1 MIDNQKLQKASQKNR
16 TAITRFMRD
25 IVRIPSYSCQ
35 EREVV
40 HRIAE
45 EMNLVGFDKV
55 FLDKMGNCI
64 GKIGKGKTV
73 ILVDGHIDTV
83 QVTPSQKWAV
93 NPFGGVIKNNR
104 IYGRGA
110 ADQKGATPAMVY
122 AGKLIKELDLEDDF
136 TFYVSCTC
144 QEEDCDGLPI
154 LHIVQK
160 EKIKPDYVVITD
172 STDMKLHRG
181 HRGRME
187 IKITMKGKSCHGSMP
202 QLGINAVYK
211 MAPLIQEIEE
221 LNKTLHFDPFL
232 GKGTVV
238 VSKIECQTP
247 SLNAVPDECVIYL
260 DRRLTQG
267 ETKELALNQIRKLPH
282 AKSAKVELLQYE
294 ATAWT
299 GLKVGQE
306 KYFPTWVT
314 PENHPL
320 VIAGLEA
327 GKYALGKK
335 PPLTRWTF
343 STNGVASAGRLK
355 IPTIGFGPGK
365 EELAHTVKEYVE
377 IEDMVKASIFYA
389 TLPKILVQKN
399 Q

>member
-1 MIDNQKLQKASQKNR
+1 MMNVSTLKKASQKNR
-16 TAITRFMRD
+16 SAMTRFMRD
-25 IVRIPSYSCQ
+25 LVRIPSYSCQ
-35 EREVV
+35 EKEVV

-45 EMNLVGFDKV
+45 EMHKTGFDKI

-64 GKIGKGKTV
+64 GKIGRGKTV
-73 ILVDGHIDTV
+73 ILIDGHIDTV
-83 QVTPSQKWAV
+83 QVTPSQNWTI
-93 NPFGGVIKNNR
+93 NPFGGVMKNNR

-122 AGKLIKELDLEDDF
+122 AGKLIKELGLEDDY
-136 TFYVSCTC
+136 TLYIACTC

-154 LHIVQK
+154 LHIVEK
-160 EKIKPDYVVITD
+160 EHIQPDFVVITD

-187 IKITMKGKSCHGSMP
+187 IKVTMKGKSCHGSMP
-202 QLGINAVYK
+202 QLGVNAVYK
-211 MAPLIQEIEE
+211 MAPLIEEIET
-221 LNKTLHFDPFL
+221 LNQSLHTDPFL

-260 DRRLTQG
+260 DRRLTLG
-267 ETKELALNQIRKLPH
+267 ETKELALRQIRQMPH
-282 AKSAKVELLQYE
+282 AKGAKIELLQYS
-294 ATAWT
+294 ATSWT
-299 GLKVGQE
+299 GLKVAQE

-314 PENHPL
+314 AEDHWL
-320 VIAGLEA
+320 VKAGLEA
-327 GKYALGKK
+327 GKYALGRK
-335 PPLTRWTF
+335 PILTRWTF

-377 IEDMVKASIFYA
+377 IEDMVKASVFYA
-389 TLPKILVQKN
+389 TLPKIIVQK
-399 Q
+399 